1 MRDHTAFKNS
11 LGKLLKHLCVMER
24 MREVEHAARSPSI
37 CRTWKQDLG
46 RVEEWLL
53 MGRDEMGNKIDRLEK
68 SLFLWKAVGSI
79 LVVSCC
85 GREIGKYGN
94 VNMDGNV
101 GLILKTELIGNCH
114 FLRSG

>member
-11 LGKLLKHLCVMER
+11 LGKLLKHLCMMEH
-24 MREVEHAARSPSI
+24 MREVEHVARSPSI
-37 CRTWKQDLG
+37 CRTWKEAGPGQS
-46 RVEEWLL
+46 R
-53 MGRDEMGNKIDRLEK
+53 RDEMGNKIDRQKK

-79 LVVSCC
+79 LAVSCC
-85 GREIGKYGN
+85 RREIAKYGN